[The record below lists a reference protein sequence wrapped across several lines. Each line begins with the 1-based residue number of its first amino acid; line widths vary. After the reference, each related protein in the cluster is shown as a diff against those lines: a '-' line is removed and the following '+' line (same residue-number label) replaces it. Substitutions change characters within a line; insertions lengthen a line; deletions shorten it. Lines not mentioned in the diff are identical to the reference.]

1 MRTATSTPIYTS
13 SKEANGHIVN
23 FHVYVGMQAFH
34 ASRIFDEN
42 VRTLQAG
49 RIAIRLPES
58 CKLYDESYDP
68 DILIESTFHQGQGV
82 SLETNRGY
90 PSEKLLAAAEV
101 VAGYMS
107 DPLHE
112 RVGLRVR
119 SSSEETIL
127 IAYLASDTDLQLLCE
142 EIADAVYDK
151 VAAVTYQYRWPVS
164 MSYFERRDWQNH
176 QLLDF

>member
-1 MRTATSTPIYTS
+1 MRTVTSTPIYTS
-13 SKEANGHIVN
+13 SKEANGHIVI
-23 FHVYVGMQAFH
+23 FDVFVGMQEFH

-42 VRTLQAG
+42 ARTLQAG
-49 RIAIRLPES
+49 RIAIRLPEF
-58 CKLYDESYDP
+58 CRLYDESYDP
-68 DILIESTFHQGQGV
+68 DILVESTFHQGQGA

-119 SSSEETIL
+119 SSSEETVL
-127 IAYLASDTDLQLLCE
+127 IAYMSSDTDIQLLCE
-142 EIADAVYDK
+142 EIADAVYEK
-151 VAAVTYQYRWPVS
+151 VAAVTYQYGLRAS
-164 MSYFERRDWQNH
+164 MSYFERRDWQDH